1 MTCWFPGRAFAD
13 LMRAAALVSSPPS
26 HPFLPPLRLLQT
38 ILFMYNSNDVH
49 IVLELCSGGELFDRI
64 VKMGHYSEKDAAKV
78 TRRMLE
84 VIAFCHE
91 MGVIH
96 R

>member
-1 MTCWFPGRAFAD
+1 M
-13 LMRAAALVSSPPS
+13 
-26 HPFLPPLRLLQT
+26 
-38 ILFMYNSNDVH
+38 H

-64 VKMGHYSEKDAAKV
+64 VKMGHYSEKDAARL
-78 TRRMLE
+78 TRKMLE

-96 R
+96 RCVRCGGVGCHGEE